1 MPGCLGYVAQVF
13 VLIYNIIHSSFVFLG
28 YVKWKKSTCMKIKI
42 LGTFIIGIMLLAG
55 CQGGSKDSENGND
68 QAGSEQQDPSAQQ
81 QMPGQMQQPQD
92 IDVKDQ
98 EIQKFVDAAMEIQK
112 LNQQMQQEVGKA
124 VQDEGMKQERFNEI
138 HRSQQSQQPGQ
149 ANASDQE
156 MQQYQNILDKL
167 QQVQSGAQEDM
178 RKVVEESGL
187 SMQRYQQ
194 IATAAQQDTTLMKKI
209 QQQMRSSMMNQ
220 MKQGQ

>member
-1 MPGCLGYVAQVF
+1 
-13 VLIYNIIHSSFVFLG
+13 
-28 YVKWKKSTCMKIKI
+28 MKIKI
-42 LGTFIIGIMLLAG
+42 LGTFVIGVMLLAG
-55 CQGGSKDSENGND
+55 CQGGSKNSENGGN
-68 QAGSEQQDPSAQQ
+68 QTGGEQQDPSAQQ
-81 QMPGQMQQPQD
+81 QMPGQMQQPQN

-138 HRSQQSQQPGQ
+138 HRSQKSQQPGQ
-149 ANASDQE
+149 ANATDQE

-167 QQVQSGAQEDM
+167 EQVQSGAQEDM
-178 RKVVEESGL
+178 RKVIEGSGL

-194 IATAAQQDTTLMKKI
+194 IATAAQQDTTLMKRI
-209 QQQMRSSMMNQ
+209 QQQMRSSMMDQ
-220 MKQGQ
+220 MRQGQGQ